1 HAHPPAPHQPH
12 TRFPTR
18 RSSDLKAEQTDLHW
32 FYRRHLTDHE
42 HGHEH
47 AGQNRKVA
55 HCGPPFAPGRYPP
68 EPAPTTASL
77 RHPRTRKPRA
87 GPASSGGRRRRVEW
101 PPTPHH
107 PGRTVNTPAHTDTCS
122 YSSVQPNPVSDGTA
136 SSAAQ

>member
-77 RHPRTRKPRA
+77 RHPRTRKR
-87 GPASSGGRRRRVEW
+87 SEE
-101 PPTPHH
+101 
-107 PGRTVNTPAHTDTCS
+107 HTSELQSRENLVCRLLLE
-122 YSSVQPNPVSDGTA
+122 
-136 SSAAQ
+136 